1 MIHLRLLKPSRSFRS
16 ENTEFQPRPLYYKIG
31 EPIVYIYEYITIHIY
46 IYIYILRG
54 IRIRRR
60 ASPSDLAVKTFDANK
75 RWKCTCWMK
84 NEMTALQ
91 RLIFL
96 LARRGKH
103 LEAFDETDSSLLGY
117 QSFRFVHT
125 LLDYLFGKTSALVC
139 LFQPV
144 ILGFSPRD
152 LMTHFMS
159 PDSRRAAG
167 KDKPSTRPDSISAG
181 SAISPP

>member
-1 MIHLRLLKPSRSFRS
+1 
-16 ENTEFQPRPLYYKIG
+16 
-31 EPIVYIYEYITIHIY
+31 
-46 IYIYILRG
+46 
-54 IRIRRR
+54 
-60 ASPSDLAVKTFDANK
+60 
-75 RWKCTCWMK
+75 MK

-125 LLDYLFGKTSALVC
+125 LLDYLFGKTSAWVC

-144 ILGFSPRD
+144 ILGFSPFLRVGD
-152 LMTHFMS
+152 LEQGVRVGQKGTAQMFV
-159 PDSRRAAG
+159 
-167 KDKPSTRPDSISAG
+167 RPPTTTLELENDREYKIQMETC
-181 SAISPP
+181 